1 VCYDIN
7 KKKKLLT
14 NKIMLLLFK
23 LLRKYLVQPLRHDCA
38 SWVKKKIRME
48 IVDLKDEAGKA
59 SGTRVEFGV
68 PVVVR

>member
-1 VCYDIN
+1 
-7 KKKKLLT
+7 
-14 NKIMLLLFK
+14 
-23 LLRKYLVQPLRHDCA
+23 
-38 SWVKKKIRME
+38 ME